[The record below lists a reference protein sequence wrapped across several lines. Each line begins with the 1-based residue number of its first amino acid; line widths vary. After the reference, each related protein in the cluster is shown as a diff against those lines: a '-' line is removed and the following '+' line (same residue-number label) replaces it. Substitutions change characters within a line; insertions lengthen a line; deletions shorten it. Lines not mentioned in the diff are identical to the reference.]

1 MPFFDEPLGPITM
14 SLDPAQI
21 PTGTYLAELQTLRLD
36 IGPSGHPYY
45 EAAFTL
51 CEPEE
56 FAGRWVYSILSFHP
70 RSRVWTIERLTAI
83 AGHPLP
89 RGDVNLRDKEFQQ
102 QFIRRRARLRIGMR
116 QAGLGREEPDVQAIY
131 PATPKEDEYDDE

>member
-56 FAGRWVYSILSFHP
+56 YTGRWVYSILSFHP

-89 RGDVNLRDKEFQQ
+89 HGDVNLRDLEFQK
-102 QFIRRRARLRIGMR
+102 QFLHQHARLRIGMR
-116 QAGLGREEPDVQAIY
+116 QAGLGREEPDVQAIL
-131 PATPKEDEYDDE
+131 PVEEEDNGHE